1 MPSLVKLVDELHQN
15 HSSGHLSGSIVENGV
30 YIALIVTHQWDVKST
45 GC

>member
-15 HSSGHLSGSIVENGV
+15 HSSGHLPGSIVEDRV
-30 YIALIVTHQWDVKST
+30 YIALIVTHQRDVKSA